1 MYYDKRTVHK
11 SELVKQVAAMRDIPA
26 AAAARLIDE
35 LLDTVKAHLRNGCKV
50 SIPGFGTFE
59 AVAKP
64 ERQGRNPKT
73 GEPVQV
79 AAKRKVRFKPSAQLK
94 ELVNQ

>member
-64 ERQGRNPKT
+64 ERKGRNPKT
-73 GEPVQV
+73 GEAVTIAAHKAV
-79 AAKRKVRFKPSAQLK
+79 KFKAAKALK
-94 ELVNQ
+94 EAVK

>member
-73 GEPVQV
+73 GEAVTIAAHKAV
-79 AAKRKVRFKPSAQLK
+79 KFKAAKALK
-94 ELVNQ
+94 EAVK